1 MNQELKEKL
10 PSYKSEFFRNC
21 SLLDIDFDLPQNS
34 DIEHFKEE
42 LACLKEEYKDFDFL
56 IFVNGKSKS
65 NSTLQS
71 QINPKFSNVFLDMAQ
86 KGENYSFLINKN
98 TVVVNC
104 LENQNSNYQAI
115 NLKNNFLLENNS
127 NAEIY
132 FTTINKLGKSFVNVI
147 NKFKIGDNCNVS
159 INYLQNNANS
169 ITINQTFVDINCN
182 SIVKTSAV
190 SIDGLFVQNLLQVD
204 FLKPDSQ
211 LISSGITLVENQN
224 SYNNTCFVNHHTI
237 NCTCNQDYK
246 TIAKDYSTSEFY
258 GLVTVKEGAIKTQA
272 SQLNKNILLSKNAK
286 ILSNPQLEIYAD
298 DVKCTHGTTTGML
311 NQDQIFYMQTRGIN
325 KQTAQN
331 MLIKTLIEENLQMI
345 DNPSY
350 QEKVR
355 NLCYQKLS

>member
-1 MNQELKEKL
+1 MNQELREKL
-10 PSYKSEFFRNC
+10 PSYKSEFFKNC
-21 SLLDIDFDLPQNS
+21 SLLDVDFDLAQNS
-34 DIEHFKEE
+34 DIEHFQEE
-42 LACLKEEYKDFDFL
+42 LASLKEEYKDFDFL

-65 NSTLQS
+65 NLSVDCK
-71 QINPKFSNVFLDMAQ
+71 INPKFHNVFLDMAQ
-86 KGENYSFLINKN
+86 KGENYSFVVSKN

-115 NLKNNFLLENNS
+115 NLHNNFIVEDNS
-127 NAEIY
+127 NAEI
-132 FTTINKLGKSFVNVI
+132 FFRTINKIGKSFTNVI
-147 NKFKIGDNCNVS
+147 NYFLVGDNCNVS
-159 INYLQNNANS
+159 INYLQNNADS
-169 ITINQTFVDINCN
+169 ITINQTFVDINYN
-182 SIVKTSAV
+182 STVKTSAV
-190 SIDGLFVQNLLQVD
+190 SLDGLFVQNLLQVD
-204 FLKPDSQ
+204 FLKTDSN
-211 LISSGITLVENQN
+211 LFSTGITLVENQN
-224 SYNNTCFVNHHTI
+224 SYNNTCFVNHHTT

-258 GLVTVKEGAIKTQA
+258 GLVTVKQGAIKTQA

-325 KQTAQN
+325 KQTAEN

-345 DNPSY
+345 DNLSY
-350 QEKVR
+350 QEEVR